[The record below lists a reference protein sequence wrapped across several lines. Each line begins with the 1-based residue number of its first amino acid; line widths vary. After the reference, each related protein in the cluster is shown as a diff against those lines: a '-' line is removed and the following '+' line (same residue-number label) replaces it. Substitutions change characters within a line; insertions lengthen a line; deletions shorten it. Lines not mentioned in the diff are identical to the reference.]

1 MNETLEKKLDVKDK
15 IKSFLNRNK
24 LKFILF
30 IIVIF
35 CSVLVFFFQSENH
48 KRKTLLISEKYIS
61 AGFLLSNG
69 KKEEA
74 KDYYEEIILSK
85 NKFYSLLA
93 LNTVLEK
100 ELIND
105 KIKIIKYFNILEKN
119 NSSEDY
125 FDLILFKK
133 ALFLL
138 KIGDLSDGK
147 EILNN
152 LIDNNSKLK
161 LLAEEIILK

>member
-1 MNETLEKKLDVKDK
+1 MNETFEKKLGLKDK
-15 IKSFLNRNK
+15 IISFLNRNK
-24 LKFILF
+24 FKLILF

-35 CSVLVFFFQSENH
+35 CTVLIYFFQSENH
-48 KRKTLLISEKYIS
+48 KRKTLLISEKYIN

-74 KDYYEEIILSK
+74 KNYYEEIILSK

-100 ELIND
+100 ELIKD
-105 KIKIIKYFNILEKN
+105 KIKIMKYFSILERN

-125 FDLILFKK
+125 VDLILFKK
-133 ALFLL
+133 ALFLI
-138 KIGDLSDGK
+138 KIEDFSSGE

-161 LLAEEIILK
+161 LLAEEVILK